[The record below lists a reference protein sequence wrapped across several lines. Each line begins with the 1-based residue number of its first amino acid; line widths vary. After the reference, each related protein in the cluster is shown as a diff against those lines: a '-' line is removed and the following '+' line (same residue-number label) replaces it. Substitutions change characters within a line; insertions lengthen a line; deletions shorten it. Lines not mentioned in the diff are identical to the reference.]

1 MHRNKIETNLDS
13 RSKPQL
19 ESFLR
24 QVARAPRSLLML
36 DFDGTLA
43 PFQRD
48 RRKAL
53 PYPGIRSVLQ
63 EIIDIGNTRVVIV
76 SGRDVTE
83 TVPLLAVK
91 PHPEV
96 WGLHGLQ
103 RLKADG
109 SIELCELD
117 ESTLNALTAAEDWL
131 RSQNLQH
138 TVELKTGSIAVHW
151 RGLEESEA
159 QAIREHVMLGWTAIA
174 EHFGLDL
181 MDFDGG
187 IEIRSRKANKGTAV
201 RTLLSEMDPG
211 VPAAYLGDDTTDEDA
226 FLAMTGRGL
235 SILVR
240 SEWRPT
246 AAQIWLKPPNELLEL
261 LAGWL
266 HTCLEWDH
274 NQSNRSQPNH
284 GKNPAVTA

>member
-1 MHRNKIETNLDS
+1 LDS
-13 RSKPQL
+13 KTKSQV
-19 ESFLR
+19 EFFLGR
-24 QVARAPRSLLML
+24 VARSPRSLLML

-43 PFQRD
+43 PFRRD
-48 RRKAL
+48 RRSAF
-53 PYPGIRSVLQ
+53 PYPGIRSILQ
-63 EIIDIGNTRVVIV
+63 EIVDTGSTRVVIV

-103 RLKADG
+103 RLKPDG
-109 SIELCELD
+109 SIELCDLD
-117 ESTLNALTAAEDWL
+117 ESTRQALVAAEDWL

-151 RGLEESEA
+151 RGLDESEA
-159 QAIREHVMLGWTAIA
+159 RAIRDHVMAGWVGISKR
-174 EHFGLDL
+174 FGLDL

-187 IEIRSRKANKGTAV
+187 IEIRSPKANKGTAV
-201 RTLLSEMDPG
+201 RTILSEMGADA
-211 VPAAYLGDDTTDEDA
+211 PAAYLGDDITDEDA
-226 FLAMTGRGL
+226 FRETNRRGL

-246 AAQIWLKPPNELLEL
+246 TAQIWIKPPKELLGL
-261 LAGWL
+261 LTEWL
-266 HTCLEWDH
+266 QACAERD
-274 NQSNRSQPNH
+274 QSKNSQSKHGQAKNHQPNP
-284 GKNPAVTA
+284 GKNPAVPA